1 MKKFL
6 SLVCGSVLF
15 WNKGARTMATRRQ
28 SEIIERQSKILA
40 FICKSIERDG
50 VPPSL
55 DDIGAKFGLAKSH
68 ARYELLKLET
78 KGFIKRKPFCARAI
92 KVLRLPDKPQASAS
106 DQLKSPSVTA
116 PADER
121 GWSWGS
127 A

>member
-1 MKKFL
+1 VFYF
-6 SLVCGSVLF
+6 GT
-15 WNKGARTMATRRQ
+15 KGAQIMVT
-28 SEIIERQSKILA
+28 ERQSKIMA

-55 DDIGAKFGLAKSH
+55 DEIGDKFGLVKSH
-68 ARYELLKLET
+68 ARYELLKLESL
-78 KGFIKRKPFCARAI
+78 GFIKRKPFCARAI
-92 KVLRLPDKPQASAS
+92 KVLRLPEKPQASAS